1 MGVQMKQTARIHHRK
16 ATSFFFLSGPG
27 IVSLASSLIL
37 VNKPTGLNRKK
48 KHPQGHNDF
57 STWLYTL
64 FQLGKEFLHI
74 NNLIPCLKSTEPWCT
89 NITRMWDTSMWSV
102 NTGVQLHRKS
112 VNFIIKVG
120 KMRMDIFF
128 NMIHLLWV
136 MLDVVYP
143 ILAKGDGTTLI
154 ILLKLWHKWANRIW

>member
-1 MGVQMKQTARIHHRK
+1 MIYPSLNGGSDEADCQNPSLEGHFILLPLRPWN
-16 ATSFFFLSGPG
+16 SFPS
-27 IVSLASSLIL
+27 SSLIL

-120 KMRMDIFF
+120 KMRMDIFS
-128 NMIHLLWV
+128 
-136 MLDVVYP
+136 
-143 ILAKGDGTTLI
+143 
-154 ILLKLWHKWANRIW
+154 IWSIFCESW